1 MTKKKHDE
9 SKREKVLEAKA
20 RQDAAKYEAAY
31 KHKQEK
37 KKASRE
43 KWEAARAEHFKQT
56 GGTGQF

>member
-1 MTKKKHDE
+1 M
-9 SKREKVLEAKA
+9 LEAKA

-43 KWEAARAEHFKQT
+43 KWEAARAEYFKQT